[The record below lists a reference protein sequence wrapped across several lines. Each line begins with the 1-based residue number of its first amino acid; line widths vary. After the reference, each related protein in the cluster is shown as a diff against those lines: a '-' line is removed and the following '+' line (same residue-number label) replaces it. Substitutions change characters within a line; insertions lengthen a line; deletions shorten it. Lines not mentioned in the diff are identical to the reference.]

1 MHQSTSHPESRR
13 LVIIGVLG
21 LLMLH
26 CAAAKTLSAGQQCEG
41 PNMVTRVCGDGLA
54 CVPES
59 PGSRVSV
66 CRGNVRVASRVRCCI
81 FHCDFACANCIY
93 MHDHSNQPLMLAPTI
108 KWRSTYLT
116 PICYLSLIASYYFA
130 FSSLLC
136 QTQTPTARHV
146 RWLAA
151 PECGVIPACSTCQR
165 EIAVPPA
172 RLCPASQYRQ
182 SPVMDAQ
189 RTMVCTTARGR
200 PGRETRVSPAPAR
213 PDCHSVPPCPVCFQ
227 TAKTRYTCQASA
239 APHAHRCPSTPSPSS
254 SRPRLSAR
262 ITESCTRT
270 APAGNVT
277 RAPPASVRRER

>member
-1 MHQSTSHPESRR
+1 MSNVSDVVVCLLRVRHIASQRARNNLILTHYVGGACSDRALLTAPQGAPWGIKDAEWRAESKHSLTVTDSSFARNHRLSAAFQFSSPAIFNLRRKKKMHQSTSHPESRR

-26 CAAAKTLSAGQQCEG
+26 CAAAKTPSAGQQCEG

-116 PICYLSLIASYYFA
+116 PICYLYLI
-130 FSSLLC
+130 
-136 QTQTPTARHV
+136 
-146 RWLAA
+146 
-151 PECGVIPACSTCQR
+151 
-165 EIAVPPA
+165 
-172 RLCPASQYRQ
+172 
-182 SPVMDAQ
+182 
-189 RTMVCTTARGR
+189 
-200 PGRETRVSPAPAR
+200 
-213 PDCHSVPPCPVCFQ
+213 
-227 TAKTRYTCQASA
+227 
-239 APHAHRCPSTPSPSS
+239 SPSITLPS
-254 SRPRLSAR
+254 SPFCAKLRLRPLAM
-262 ITESCTRT
+262 
-270 APAGNVT
+270 
-277 RAPPASVRRER
+277 